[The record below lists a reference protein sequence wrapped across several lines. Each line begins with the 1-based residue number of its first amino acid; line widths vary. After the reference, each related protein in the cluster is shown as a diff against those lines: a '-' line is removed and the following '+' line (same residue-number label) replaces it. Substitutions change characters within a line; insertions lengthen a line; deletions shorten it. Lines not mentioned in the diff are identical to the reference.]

1 VSGVEQIAARLKP
14 KKKFTFRRTT
24 TMKAL
29 ALFVAG
35 SMLTATAWA
44 NTFNMSTTLT
54 DVSAHAQKVQRT
66 AEEMSTLLKSKAV
79 DRTVLEQRMEAVH
92 QDVSRLKDLVATI
105 EGSGLE
111 LTPAQQLNWQKLK
124 TKVELLQVFAN
135 NKKDLLERGD
145 LQKSRS
151 FLRAHADGIAKR
163 AAMLQ
168 QTAAKL

>member
-1 VSGVEQIAARLKP
+1 
-14 KKKFTFRRTT
+14 
-24 TMKAL
+24 MKAI

-35 SMLTATAWA
+35 SLLTASAWA
-44 NTFNMSTTLT
+44 NNLNMSTTLS
-54 DVSAHAQKVQRT
+54 DISMHAQKVQRS
-66 AEEMSTLLKSKAV
+66 AEEMSALLKSKAV

-105 EGSGLE
+105 EASGLE
-111 LTPAQQLNWQKLK
+111 LTPSQQLNWQKLK

-135 NKKDLLERGD
+135 NKKELLERGD

-151 FLRAHADGIAKR
+151 LLRAHADGIAKR
-163 AAMLQ
+163 AALLQ